1 MIDRQTNDRQIYKL
15 QTDIQI
21 MDAQTNDRQID
32 RQIFRQFV
40 DCICTF
46 TGSILHKNRFLTL
59 ESLTS
64 RIYIYIYIE
73 NTQDQYS
80 LGGSDSALRNT
91 CIAWDSGSTTIND
104 SNPGISG
111 GKQFSDL
118 SPIHLILSRL
128 ASSAIFLIFVQIK
141 IHF

>member
-15 QTDIQI
+15 WTDIQI

-64 RIYIYIYIE
+64 RIYIYIQKILRI
-73 NTQDQYS
+73 NTHWVVQTVHF
-80 LGGSDSALRNT
+80 GIHR
-91 CIAWDSGSTTIND
+91 DSGSTTIND